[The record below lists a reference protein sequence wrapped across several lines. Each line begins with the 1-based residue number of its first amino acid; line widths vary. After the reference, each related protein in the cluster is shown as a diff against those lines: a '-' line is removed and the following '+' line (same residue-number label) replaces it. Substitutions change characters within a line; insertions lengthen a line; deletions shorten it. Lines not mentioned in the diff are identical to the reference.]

1 MSNMA
6 ETPEDVAAS
15 NEATIAAMNAQH
27 AQEEKGNRNYIG
39 EEKRYKV
46 WIDKND
52 PNRTK
57 FGIPPSKYIS
67 VDGLSSYYIEVQAKR
82 CVQGRTAKKSIYA
95 LNKLATKEKA
105 THLLGEKSGALSIE
119 YGPAGAA
126 ISIALKTIQ
135 RSYSRKRTAEENEC
149 PQQILP
155 TSIISQM
162 DQSLVLSKVLS
173 RHDSTWADTAST
185 WATAAN
191 TLIRFESVKRVR
203 LNRLKI
209 LRDLPPLG
217 IETPHDTENW
227 DDVNQ
232 NVDGMVLGIVIPSSD
247 QLKKNKQQD
256 VLRSEVVGGYRHK
269 RYERCYHGIIGFVL
283 LEKLN
288 EGQGISFLKRD
299 SVPDGSIHWT
309 EIPIFHYKYDAA
321 NKAFKRA
328 RELASVDN
336 WLKSTH
342 MRFVHALYFS
352 YSILFLFARFF
363 VLRVTGHP

>member
-1 MSNMA
+1 M
-6 ETPEDVAAS
+6 
-15 NEATIAAMNAQH
+15 
-27 AQEEKGNRNYIG
+27 
-39 EEKRYKV
+39 
-46 WIDKND
+46 
-52 PNRTK
+52 
-57 FGIPPSKYIS
+57 
-67 VDGLSSYYIEVQAKR
+67 
-82 CVQGRTAKKSIYA
+82 QGRTAKKSIYA

-256 VLRSEVVGGYRHK
+256 VLRSEVVGGYRYK
-269 RYERCYHGIIGFVL
+269 RCERCYHGIIGFVL

-352 YSILFLFARFF
+352 YSILFFCKI
-363 VLRVTGHP
+363 LRLTSYWPPLEKLVVFSAPHKD

>member
-6 ETPEDVAAS
+6 ETPVDVAAS
-15 NEATIAAMNAQH
+15 NEATIATMNAQH

-46 WIDKND
+46 WIDQND

-57 FGIPPSKYIS
+57 FSIPPSKYIS
-67 VDGLSSYYIEVQAKR
+67 VDGLSSYCLEVQAKR
-82 CVQGRTAKKSIYA
+82 YVQGRTAKKSIYA

-217 IETPHDTENW
+217 IETPHDTKNW
-227 DDVNQ
+227 DEVNQ

-247 QLKKNKQQD
+247 QQKK
-256 VLRSEVVGGYRHK
+256 
-269 RYERCYHGIIGFVL
+269 
-283 LEKLN
+283 
-288 EGQGISFLKRD
+288 
-299 SVPDGSIHWT
+299 
-309 EIPIFHYKYDAA
+309 
-321 NKAFKRA
+321 
-328 RELASVDN
+328 
-336 WLKSTH
+336 
-342 MRFVHALYFS
+342 
-352 YSILFLFARFF
+352 
-363 VLRVTGHP
+363 